1 MRQRTVHGL
10 AGSGTLYEHEA
21 LELSAVSGQKQPD
34 AIVPNQDAVPTAII
48 PNNAAA
54 LSWQKES
61 GERHPSK
68 KERAAWIGDLL
79 LICL

>member
-34 AIVPNQDAVPTAII
+34 AIIPNQDAVPTAII
-48 PNNAAA
+48 PNNA
-54 LSWQKES
+54 Q
-61 GERHPSK
+61 H
-68 KERAAWIGDLL
+68 
-79 LICL
+79 